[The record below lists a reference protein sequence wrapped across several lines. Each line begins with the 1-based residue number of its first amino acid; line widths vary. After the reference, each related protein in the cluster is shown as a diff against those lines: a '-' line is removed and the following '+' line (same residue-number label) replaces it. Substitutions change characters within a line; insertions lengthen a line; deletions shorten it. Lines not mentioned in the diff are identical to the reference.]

1 MSDSFNVPG
10 KCESLTDCSNC
21 SVDCLSTPVSEVSL
35 VGKHCNYLG
44 VDMCPGLINKEGVCD
59 YCGSDYIHKFTPS
72 QLLNDIRMH
81 NSDKMATTNNTFIQR
96 YLETRHPNSP
106 KREELRED
114 LDSAAFD
121 LL

>member
-1 MSDSFNVPG
+1 MTLSRISTLIKESSMSDSFNIPG

-21 SVDCLSTPVSEVSL
+21 SVDCLSTPVSEAIVL
-35 VGKHCNYLG
+35 
-44 VDMCPGLINKEGVCD
+44 
-59 YCGSDYIHKFTPS
+59 TPS